1 MQKLIYCNSEWY
13 LFNVL
18 VWFKC
23 AFKTAIDSYKA
34 TKYMQVVQQLIW
46 PSKLGVGF
54 VFSFPEKTNNIT
66 AVQKSSRFR
75 ILQVSVL
82 ATKILNSRCCYYKH
96 VRVSL
101 AGVCSNRLE
110 VYRLQNL
117 VEAVKVKYTERK
129 IIKDYINID
138 RFSKLPNLTSWSDKS
153 ESLSVKPSSKSA
165 ILFFCLH
172 SSRGLVR
179 VTRESADLTTIIR
192 FWVFC
197 LFLYRFFVSTHAG
210 GGLTD

>member
-1 MQKLIYCNSEWY
+1 MWNS
-13 LFNVL
+13 
-18 VWFKC
+18 
-23 AFKTAIDSYKA
+23 
-34 TKYMQVVQQLIW
+34 Q
-46 PSKLGVGF
+46 
-54 VFSFPEKTNNIT
+54 
-66 AVQKSSRFR
+66 
-75 ILQVSVL
+75 
-82 ATKILNSRCCYYKH
+82 CCYYKH

-129 IIKDYINID
+129 IIKDYINRD

-165 ILFFCLH
+165 ILFFCLR

-179 VTRESADLTTIIR
+179 VTRESADRFINIR
-192 FWVFC
+192 FSIFC
-197 LFLYRFFVSTHAG
+197 LYRSFLRFHPRRRGINWLAMDQFYDGFKFYAGQFANIPMFPVLQCAHYTIMCLKLRMEAGKCKYTHFEV
-210 GGLTD
+210 LL